1 MEQSPMEPGSEA
13 ESKAASEPANEGGDR
28 NYSAYGTAGSIE
40 FDPTKDL
47 NLPDSYDEVL
57 KRFNRLQG
65 DKAMEALN

>member
-1 MEQSPMEPGSEA
+1 MEQPQEPGLEA
-13 ESKAASEPANEGGDR
+13 ESKAVNESAKEGADK
-28 NYSAYGTAGSIE
+28 NYSAYGTAGSLE

-65 DKAMEALN
+65 DRAMEALN